1 MMASDANI
9 RSAIA
14 AANKSFMAMF
24 GAGDAAGMA
33 KAYTANGM
41 LLPPQSDFVT
51 GSAAI
56 QAFWQGAMDMGLKDV
71 KLATAELEVL
81 GDTAIEVGKYTLS
94 LVNGQVAD
102 AGKYVVI
109 WKNDGGSWKLHRDMW
124 NTSKT
129 PG

>member
-1 MMASDANI
+1 MPSDADI

-14 AANKSFMAMF
+14 AANQSFMAKF

-33 KAYTANGM
+33 QGYTANGQ
-41 LLPPQSDFVT
+41 LLPPQMGIMT
-51 GSAAI
+51 GTASI

-71 KLATAELEVL
+71 KFETAELEVL
-81 GDTAIEVGKYTLS
+81 DNTAVEVGKYTLY

-102 AGKYVVI
+102 AGKYLVI
-109 WKNDGGSWKLHRDMW
+109 WKNDGGSWKLHRDIW
-124 NTSKT
+124 NTSKA

>member
-1 MMASDANI
+1 MPSDADI

-14 AANKSFMAMF
+14 ATNQNFMVMF

-51 GSAAI
+51 GPDAI

-71 KLATAELEVL
+71 KLETAELEIL
-81 GDTAIEVGKYTLS
+81 GETAIEVGKYTLS